1 MSEGGEPY
9 LVLIIITYLE
19 TEKGNEM
26 DENIW
31 NLKTC
36 IKCVFRSCDQC
47 ILFSSIHVRN
57 WVIF

>member
-26 DENIW
+26 DENI
-31 NLKTC
+31 
-36 IKCVFRSCDQC
+36 
-47 ILFSSIHVRN
+47 
-57 WVIF
+57 